1 MENMLPSRIT
11 LVVPCYNEA
20 GVLDAFYGRARAT
33 LDTIPDATG
42 EFLFVDDGST
52 DGTAE
57 VLAHLAERDPRVG
70 VITLSRNFGHQR
82 AISAGCDFATSDYVV
97 VLDADLQDPPELIPQ
112 MIHALRA
119 GADVVHM
126 VRSSRP
132 GDSWAKRFT
141 AKLFYALMRRMGLP
155 ELPSDAGDFKA
166 FNRTV
171 LEAFRS
177 YGERVRFLRGVF
189 AAMGFRQTHIEY
201 IRDTRHA
208 GKSRYGWR
216 QMCRLA
222 LDAFVSFSIV
232 PLRLAALGGVLVWL
246 ATALLVTI
254 ALLQWDAHSWLD
266 IAILGLVGF
275 SSGGLFLG
283 LWIVG
288 EYVGRLFREAQHRPR
303 YHVRTTRNLPTTTGL
318 PQG

>member
-1 MENMLPSRIT
+1 MESTQPSRIT

-20 GVLDAFYGRARAT
+20 DVLDTFYERACKA
-33 LDTIPDATG
+33 LDAVPDSTA
-42 EFLFVDDGST
+42 EFLFVNDGST
-52 DGTAE
+52 DETGDI
-57 VLAHLAERDPRVG
+57 LSRLSSKDPRVG

-82 AISAGCDFATSDYVV
+82 AISAGCDFAAGDFVV

-112 MIHALRA
+112 MIAALR
-119 GADVVHM
+119 GGFDVVHM
-126 VRSSRP
+126 VRSLRP
-132 GDSWAKRFT
+132 GDSWGKRFT
-141 AKLFYALMRRMGLP
+141 ARLFYSLMRRMALP

-171 LEAFRS
+171 LEAFRT

-189 AAMGFRQTHIEY
+189 AAMGYRQTHIDY
-201 IRDTRHA
+201 IRDGRHA

-222 LDAFVSFSIV
+222 LDAIISFSIV
-232 PLRLAALGGVLVWL
+232 PLRLSAIAGVLVWL
-246 ATALLVTI
+246 ATALLVVM
-254 ALLQWDAHSWLD
+254 ALLQRGAHSWLD
-266 IAILGLVGF
+266 IAVLGLVGF

-303 YHVRTTRNLPTTTGL
+303 YHVRTTRNLPPAAGR